1 MLNGDMFAAAVES
14 SWAER
19 ARRSGTTL
27 SSFGLQALLTS
38 ILLILP
44 LLRPTGLPTFRP
56 LSTPISLG
64 QPDQSPA
71 VSPHG
76 GPSIAPRRPAEFF
89 FRRPSRLPAGRPA
102 LSDDGAPLGV
112 NVGPYV
118 PGVPV
123 GGDPRGISNL
133 FSDSKSSILPATP
146 PSPVA
151 HTIRLSHISEGNLTR
166 KVQPTYPA
174 LARSARIQGTVVL
187 QAIISKQGTIE
198 NLTVLTGHPMLAPAA
213 IEAVR
218 QWRYRPYILNNEP
231 VEVETQITVNFS
243 LSGN

>member
-1 MLNGDMFAAAVES
+1 MVNGSIFAATVES

-19 ARRSGTTL
+19 ARRGGTIL

-38 ILLILP
+38 LLLILP
-44 LLRPTGLPTFRP
+44 LFRQVEMPSFHP

-64 QPDQSPA
+64 QPHEGPA
-71 VSPHG
+71 VIPHG
-76 GPSIAPRRPAEFF
+76 SPSFSPRRPTEFF
-89 FRRPSRLPAGRPA
+89 FHRPSPLPVGRLGPIDA
-102 LSDDGAPLGV
+102 SAPIGPD
-112 NVGPYV
+112 VGPYI
-118 PGVPV
+118 PARGTDQH
-123 GGDPRGISNL
+123 GLPRL
-133 FSDSKSSILPATP
+133 FSSGTQPILPTAP
-146 PSPVA
+146 PPALA
-151 HTIRLSHISEGNLTR
+151 HPLLVSHITEENLIR

-231 VEVETQITVNFS
+231 V
-243 LSGN
+243 